1 MVTLRFRP
9 ESDRPE
15 LVAAAEEYR
24 GLWEADGER
33 IVACLKWISGLR
45 FAEAAIDALVYEGI
59 SQSHPLRL
67 RASYPRDV
75 KVGTLIHELCHR
87 LVADNAASFAPGRVG
102 SVPPLESHTLINLI
116 LFDAWADLYGVEFAE
131 RQVAVESRRR
141 AFYAEAWE
149 WALGLDRATRAATF
163 RSALRALPSG

>member
-9 ESDRPE
+9 ESDRLE
-15 LVAAAEEYR
+15 LVAAAGEYQD
-24 GLWEADGER
+24 LWDADGDE
-33 IVACLKWISGLR
+33 IVACLERISGLR
-45 FAEAAIDALVYEGI
+45 FAEAEIDALVYEGI

-75 KVGTLIHELCHR
+75 KAGTLIHELCHW
-87 LVADNAASFAPGRVG
+87 LVADNAVSFAPGRAGIVA
-102 SVPPLESHTLINLI
+102 SLKSHTLINLI

-141 AFYAEAWE
+141 AFYEEAWE

-163 RSALRALPSG
+163 RSALRAPPSG